1 MGQKKPTVTVI
12 QMPQAGNTMEEG
24 TILQWLVSEGDEVQ
38 VGDVIFEVETDK
50 AAVEVEAVAGGRLA
64 RIVAAEGDTVAVLEP
79 VAYLA
84 DSDEELDAYLA
95 GAKEEARIEQA
106 DKQEPAAAQVS
117 AGEDDVVPASR
128 SERPTGRV
136 KASPAARKL
145 AAERGIALETLGPG
159 SGPGGRIVVED
170 VPEFSASGV
179 TGKSQVMSSMRR
191 AIALGLQRS
200 KQTIPH
206 FYIERTIDAEALMG
220 FCKRKKAEHRCSIN
234 DVIVCAC
241 GRAVGEFAAFRSR
254 VVGERIVEGERSNIG
269 VAVQTEAGL
278 MVPVVKDVDKLTL
291 REVSEETRR
300 VVEAARNGKLI
311 GAGEGV
317 FTVSNLG
324 MLGVERFAAIIN
336 PPESAILAVGAVR
349 EEAVVRE
356 GTVQAGRRMSLTLSC
371 DHRVIDG
378 VLAAKFLNRLKELL
392 ETPEEWV

>member
-1 MGQKKPTVTVI
+1 
-12 QMPQAGNTMEEG
+12 
-24 TILQWLVSEGDEVQ
+24 
-38 VGDVIFEVETDK
+38 
-50 AAVEVEAVAGGRLA
+50 
-64 RIVAAEGDTVAVLEP
+64 
-79 VAYLA
+79 
-84 DSDEELDAYLA
+84 
-95 GAKEEARIEQA
+95 
-106 DKQEPAAAQVS
+106 
-117 AGEDDVVPASR
+117 
-128 SERPTGRV
+128 
-136 KASPAARKL
+136 
-145 AAERGIALETLGPG
+145 
-159 SGPGGRIVVED
+159 
-170 VPEFSASGV
+170 
-179 TGKSQVMSSMRR
+179 
-191 AIALGLQRS
+191 
-200 KQTIPH
+200 
-206 FYIERTIDAEALMG
+206 
-220 FCKRKKAEHRCSIN
+220 
-234 DVIVCAC
+234 
-241 GRAVGEFAAFRSR
+241 
-254 VVGERIVEGERSNIG
+254 
-269 VAVQTEAGL
+269 